1 MQEGPVS
8 MINALRAQAQ
18 PPTPSSPV
26 VLMVSGG
33 SDSTA
38 LLVRAATGDLDL
50 CDGRGSC
57 RIDPSRLV
65 VLHVNHCLRGSA
77 SDGDEEFV
85 RELGERLGIPVRV
98 LRADLP
104 QMLEH
109 GGNMEQT
116 ARHVRYE
123 AAWALAQELSAE
135 RGVAGIPVRVLRAD
149 LPQMLE
155 HGGNMEQTARH
166 VRYEAAWALAQELS
180 AERGVA
186 VETARILVAHTA
198 DDRIETFLMRVTEGA
213 GVSGLTGMRSTRG
226 VVVRPLL
233 GETRADL
240 RAYLTERGVGWREDE
255 TNGEDVALRSF
266 LRNRVVPA
274 LLERNPRLHETLG
287 RTLDIMAEEDRVLE
301 ELACRGLESVVR
313 PARGGVLVLDA
324 RGVAA
329 MEPPVARRVLRMGL
343 ARWLSEG
350 RFRDARFEARH
361 IEGLLDVCRKGSGS
375 CTLPLGLDA
384 RMDRGELVVS
394 LSTLAKDLPLTIT
407 LPIVPI
413 IGDDLLSGSCTLP
426 LGLDARMDR
435 GELVVSLSTLAK
447 DLPLTITLPI
457 VPIIGDDLLESRM
470 GADERSWAVPW
481 RDSLVRARLIEIPSG
496 VDGVTFA
503 RKVSCR
509 RKREEGLLEGRDF
522 VLADA
527 DALGIG
533 CGAALEVGGPC
544 TAERVRPLGMAGTRL
559 VSDVL
564 SDAGVPLR
572 DRRWTPVVRTTDP
585 AYRESVDSGV
595 VWVGGIRL
603 DDRAAYRPETRSLVE
618 LTIWKSAYGGSGV
631 EPRE

>member
-1 MQEGPVS
+1 

-77 SDGDEEFV
+77 SDGDDEFV
-85 RELGERLGIPVRV
+85 REVGERL
-98 LRADLP
+98 
-104 QMLEH
+104 
-109 GGNMEQT
+109 
-116 ARHVRYE
+116 
-123 AAWALAQELSAE
+123 
-135 RGVAGIPVRVLRAD
+135 GIPVRVLRAD

-324 RGVAA
+324 RGIAA

-413 IGDDLLSGSCTLP
+413 IGDDLL
-426 LGLDARMDR
+426 
-435 GELVVSLSTLAK
+435 
-447 DLPLTITLPI
+447 
-457 VPIIGDDLLESRM
+457 ESRM

-481 RDSLVRARLIEIPSG
+481 RESLVRARLIEIPSG

-509 RKREEGLLEGRDF
+509 RKRDEGLLEGRDF